1 MVRDFKLKWFHKF
14 ETLINNIKK
23 KKNLRSNLK

>member
-23 KKNLRSNLK
+23 KNLRSNLK